1 MQETT
6 FTRCILLLHLQE
18 KGIRKRKRSKLV
30 YDDEA
35 KEWRR
40 RHGYKRAN
48 DDSEVPVIEAKAG
61 DKVRSSA
68 ADTEACLVGLCAWLV
83 TCVYGCG

>member
-1 MQETT
+1 M
-6 FTRCILLLHLQE
+6 FICSCSCCFQE

-35 KEWRR
+35 GEWRR

-61 DKVRSSA
+61 DMVRKY
-68 ADTEACLVGLCAWLV
+68 T
-83 TCVYGCG
+83 